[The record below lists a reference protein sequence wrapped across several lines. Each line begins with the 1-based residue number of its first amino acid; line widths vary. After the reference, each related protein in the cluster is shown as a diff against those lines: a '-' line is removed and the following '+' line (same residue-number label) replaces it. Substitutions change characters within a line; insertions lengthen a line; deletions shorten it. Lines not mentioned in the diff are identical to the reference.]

1 MGKGSTQRPK
11 QVSDEQL
18 QDNWD
23 LIFKGDKM
31 KKPAKKSGNKKPMP
45 KDKC

>member
-11 QVSDEQL
+11 QISDEQL
-18 QDNWD
+18 QNNWD
-23 LIFKGDKM
+23 LIFKGNQM
-31 KKPAKKSGNKKPMP
+31 KKPAKKSGSKKPAP